1 VSARGETEFLEKVRA
16 VADIREI
23 ISGYLPLK
31 KSGNRYRGLCP
42 FHQEK
47 TPSFYVDAGKQLFYC
62 FGCGTGGDAFKFL
75 MLYEKV
81 EFPDALRALARRY
94 GVPIPERSGG
104 PSSERQILL
113 KVNRAA
119 LDYFRTR
126 LRSGAQGKRCADYLA
141 QRGLTSATIE
151 EFGLGFASE
160 SWDGLKRTLLAAG
173 FTEAHLLSAGVLLRK
188 EETGRTYD
196 RFRNRVMFPIHG
208 LSGECVG
215 FGGRV
220 IADGEPKYLNSPD
233 TPVFHKGDNLYGLN
247 HSGEAVRK
255 AGFAILVEG
264 YLDFLSLYQ
273 AGFRNLVA
281 TLGTGFTAGHAKL
294 LGRFTQR
301 IVVNFDPDSAG
312 RAATRRSLDIL
323 LESGFDVRVLGLPG
337 GKDPDRFIREDG
349 PDRYAKLVS
358 GAPPYIEY
366 LAREAA
372 ARLDIGTTAGKIEA
386 LNLVLPFVARLES
399 PVERSEQAKLLADLL
414 RIEDGIILQ
423 ELKRALAERRSSV
436 RATVPAGVSA
446 APAGPAIRLL
456 RVLVEN
462 AEARQALVPT
472 LKDEDLAGTD
482 VERIWPALKDLLRSG
497 SEVSY
502 PRLGS
507 CLKDAE
513 IQALLLRIAAAP
525 GPEASLQEGE
535 ACLGRLR
542 EAGNARRRREVQ
554 EKLEKARPEEVDEL
568 LREKME
574 LRREIQDLRKGSA
587 APRPAER
594 QAG

>member
-1 VSARGETEFLEKVRA
+1 MSARGETDFLEKVRA

-31 KSGNRYRGLCP
+31 KSGSRYRGLCP

-81 EFPDALRALARRY
+81 EFPDALRILARRY
-94 GVPIPERSGG
+94 GVTIPERSGG
-104 PSSERQILL
+104 LTSERQVLL

-119 LDYFRTR
+119 LEYFRTI
-126 LRSGAQGKRCADYLA
+126 LQSETEGKRGADYLV
-141 QRGLTSATIE
+141 RRNLSKETIE
-151 EFGLGFASE
+151 EFGLGFAPDR
-160 SWDGLKRTLLAAG
+160 WDGVKQTLLAAG
-173 FTEAHLLSAGVLLRK
+173 FAEAQLLSAGVVLKK
-188 EETGRTYD
+188 EDTGRTYD
-196 RFRNRVMFPIHG
+196 RFRNRLIFPILG
-208 LSGECVG
+208 LSGECLG
-215 FGGRV
+215 FGGRM
-220 IADGEPKYLNSPD
+220 IGEGEPKYLNSPE
-233 TPVFHKGDNLYGLN
+233 TPVFRKGDNLYGLS

-255 AGFAILVEG
+255 AGFAVLVEG
-264 YLDFLSLYQ
+264 YIDFLSLYQ

-281 TLGTGFTAGHAKL
+281 TLGTGFTPGHAKL
-294 LGRFTQR
+294 LGRFTRR

-323 LESGFDVRVLGLPG
+323 LESGFDVRVLCLPG
-337 GKDPDRFIREDG
+337 GKDPDRFIQEDG
-349 PDRYAKLVS
+349 PENYSRLLS

-372 ARLDIGTTAGKIEA
+372 ARLNVGTTAGKIEA
-386 LNLVLPFVARLES
+386 LDLVLPYVARLES
-399 PVERSEQAKLLADLL
+399 PVERSEQAKLLADLF
-414 RIEDGIILQ
+414 RIEDGVILQ

-436 RATVPAGVSA
+436 NAAPPPEAAA

-462 AEARQALVPT
+462 VEARQALVPT

-482 VERIWPALKDLLRSG
+482 IERIWPALKDLLRSG

-507 CLKDAE
+507 SLKDAE
-513 IQALLLRIAAAP
+513 VQSLLLRIAAAP
-525 GPEASLQEGE
+525 GPEASLPEGE
-535 ACLGRLR
+535 ACLRRLK
-542 EAGNARRRREVQ
+542 EAGLARRMREVQ
-554 EKLEKARPEEVDEL
+554 SRLEATHPEAKVDEL

-574 LRREIQDLRKGSA
+574 LRREIQDLRKGPA
-587 APRPAER
+587 ALRPA
-594 QAG
+594 